1 MYAIGGSAN
10 PTINSQGNVFI
21 AGDDNSTKEVNF
33 KIKQYNLTNS
43 KTILSFIFQ
52 VERAWFGRDDKISFS
67 NYHLNFKVVFLVV
80 DYGLIVIHPFQGSKS
95 YKTEEQK
102 IQKDQAIECQITY
115 NFLPKAN

>member
-80 DYGLIVIHPFQGSKS
+80 DYGLNVMSKS
-95 YKTEEQK
+95 YKTKEQK

-115 NFLPKAN
+115 NFLHKAN